1 MTQYFHSEDLEM
13 NSMLGVPILT
23 LSEEAVI
30 LDVIYDDRG
39 LPEALV
45 VMDENGID
53 MIYLGNVPMITMFA
67 DEEDAT

>member
-1 MTQYFHSEDLEM
+1 MNQSYHSEDIKM
-13 NSMLGVPILT
+13 NRSFSAPILT

-30 LDVIYDDRG
+30 LDVIYDDMG

-45 VMDENGID
+45 IMDENGID
-53 MIYLGNVPMITMFA
+53 LVYLGNVPMITLFP